1 MHDSP
6 MGVSPDRRRS
16 TAACEPVPGGVRS
29 FFDMDMKHD
38 FPHDP
43 DIRVQ
48 QATSRTLR
56 PEAFVIGSIVLVFW
70 LIFALHLLKISGAW

>member
-1 MHDSP
+1 
-6 MGVSPDRRRS
+6 
-16 TAACEPVPGGVRS
+16 
-29 FFDMDMKHD
+29 MDMKHD